1 MCHRER
7 TGTVNITPGRWGAG
21 CGSWSNSVHIVFF
34 ETENY
39 KMEQLINNSY
49 CTLVVLCSYSS
60 HTFVFN
66 FLFIISQCCLFEG
79 CRVVVNGR
87 C

>member
-1 MCHRER
+1 MSPGTNGNPQHY
-7 TGTVNITPGRWGAG
+7 TGEVRGGGGVLGPTVYR
-21 CGSWSNSVHIVFF
+21 VVFF

-49 CTLVVLCSYSS
+49 CTLVLLCSYSPLI
-60 HTFVFN
+60 FVFN
-66 FLFIISQCCLFEG
+66 CLFIISQCCLFEG
-79 CRVVVNGR
+79 CRVVVNGG